1 MQEVENNVVVWR
13 RDLPLSRGDIDRMKS
28 DPVCMYL
35 YSLRT
40 YSRLPDELHESMLIH
55 SLDPASS
62 ESVRN
67 YLEWVSACEERDE
80 RVALFRRREAM
91 MDRMILG
98 SMVVGMLGYVFLL
111 FMVAMK

>member
-1 MQEVENNVVVWR
+1 MNLPLGREEVE
-13 RDLPLSRGDIDRMKS
+13 RMKS

-35 YSLRT
+35 HSLRT
-40 YSRLPDELHESMLIH
+40 HSRLPEELHESMLIH

-62 ESVRN
+62 ERVRD

-80 RVALFRRREAM
+80 RMDLFRRREAM
-91 MDRMILG
+91 VDRMILG